1 MSAKFMN
8 PAIVRFLLTFAGSVL
23 VLSILLQLPWI
34 QENVQYPYTRL
45 IAQWNGFFLNAF
57 HIPVTVEGTVVREGN
72 FAVEIRRGCD
82 GLDVF
87 ILFFSALIAFPFPW
101 KRMLLG
107 LMYGTAII
115 FGLNLIRTVVLFLIG
130 RKTDRAT
137 FEFFHLYVWQFAI
150 ILVVMVFWIYWIGR
164 DKQVSAH

>member
-1 MSAKFMN
+1 MSMKFIN
-8 PAIVRFLLTFAGSVL
+8 PAILRFLLKFAGSIL

-34 QENVQYPYTRL
+34 QENVQHPYTRL
-45 IAQWNGFFLNAF
+45 IAQWNGLILHSFG
-57 HIPVTVEGTVVREGN
+57 IPVTVDGTVVREEN

-87 ILFFSALIAFPFPW
+87 ILFLSALIAYPFPW

-107 LMYGTAII
+107 LIYGTTII

-130 RKTDRAT
+130 RKTNRET

-150 ILVVMVFWIYWIGR
+150 ILAVMVFWIYWIGR
-164 DKQVSAH
+164 DNKVSAH